1 MSVDLVSLAFNGLE
15 TFFILYLIYD
25 IQQFKRTLQ
34 ELDERL
40 SYLEGRING
49 LEEREK
55 KRNK

>member
-1 MSVDLVSLAFNGLE
+1 VSVDLVSLAFNGLE